1 MKLRLLLALPLLC
14 ALVRPAD
21 ASTILQFNQAAF
33 DNPWTVDATGP
44 TTTISASDVDVNVVF
59 DAAFCLVPGCGGLT
73 NGLYKLNFTATSV
86 GVAVNTAGVITQNY
100 TGSISFTSLSAMNL
114 LTVNFADEIAGSAG
128 GSSPTLNASEPPDAF
143 SGSSDVFNPALFGVP
158 RGFALSFSDW
168 IPGLSISGGTIA
180 DATADATGT
189 FSVTPV
195 PEPASLLML
204 GTGALGLAAFLR
216 RRTAKKGSRG

>member
-1 MKLRLLLALPLLC
+1 MSKWLLLLTLPILLVV
-14 ALVRPAD
+14 VRPAD

-33 DNPWTVDATGP
+33 DNPWTVDATGG

-59 DAAFCLVPGCGGLT
+59 DAAFCLVSGCGGLT
-73 NGLYKLNFTATSV
+73 SGLYKLNFTATSV
-86 GVAVNTAGVITQNY
+86 GVAVNTAGVITENF
-100 TGSISFTSLSAMNL
+100 TGTISFTSLSAMNL

-128 GSSPTLNASEPPDAF
+128 GSSPTLNASEPPDF
-143 SGSSDVFNPALFGVP
+143 FTGSSDVFDPTLFGVP

-168 IPGLSISGGTIA
+168 IPGLSITGGTIA

-195 PEPASLLML
+195 PEPASLLLVGL
-204 GTGALGLAAFLR
+204 GCVLVAARLR
-216 RRTAKKGSRG
+216 RRRGLM